1 MLYWVIM
8 IDYYV
13 SVLYVIIIDY
23 IVDSFKEYIL
33 NLSEAYSGVIAACG
47 THGKYDT
54 AKGLLDEMRQFQVE
68 SNAVVLNA
76 AMSAFIKCGILGD
89 AYQIYYDMS
98 KQQVRPDLETYNT
111 LMQSFVQ
118 QSYWEGALH
127 TLETIRSSTQD
138 PDAWT
143 WFGWFWMIIYH
154 WFTIDLP
161 LIYHWFTYIFILY
174 LSCILCPEVCGFT
187 FLESSS
193 GTIASAV
200 SEDAISYT
208 TAIDACRKG
217 SFWQEAIHLC
227 WEMRLQ
233 HVQPDIITF
242 GPAARKM
249 VIILNSLFSFHFN
262 VLICSDDLI
271 MPLVSYWQQA
281 WHGVSGLGHCCL
293 WHAAWACPTCPAWF
307 SIDALYFLC
316 WFSHFISILAVPQF
330 RMQHITRCCIYTYNH
345 IDDMF
350 CSC

>member
-1 MLYWVIM
+1 MWHSGRCLP
-8 IDYYV
+8 
-13 SVLYVIIIDY
+13 
-23 IVDSFKEYIL
+23 
-33 NLSEAYSGVIAACG
+33 NLLW
-47 THGKYDT
+47 H
-54 AKGLLDEMRQFQVE
+54 
-68 SNAVVLNA
+68 
-76 AMSAFIKCGILGD
+76 
-89 AYQIYYDMS
+89 
-98 KQQVRPDLETYNT
+98 
-111 LMQSFVQ
+111 VQ
-118 QSYWEGALH
+118 A
-127 TLETIRSSTQD
+127 TSS
-138 PDAWT
+138 T
-143 WFGWFWMIIYH
+143 WFGNIQYSYAKLCAAVLLGRSFAHFGNHSFLHSRSWRLDMIRMVLDDWFIMIYHWFTIDLPLIYH

-330 RMQHITRCCIYTYNH
+330 RMQHITRCCIYTYNR

>member
-143 WFGWFWMIIYH
+143 WFGWFWMIDLS

-161 LIYHWFTYIFILY
+161 LIYHWFTIDLPLIYLYIYPVFILY
-174 LSCILCPEVCGFT
+174 SLPRSLWFYISRIKLWDDCFSCVRGCYQLHYCYWCMSKGF
-187 FLESSS
+187 LLARSHSLVL
-193 GTIASAV
+193 G
-200 SEDAISYT
+200 DAP
-208 TAIDACRKG
+208 TA
-217 SFWQEAIHLC
+217 
-227 WEMRLQ
+227 
-233 HVQPDIITF
+233 
-242 GPAARKM
+242 
-249 VIILNSLFSFHFN
+249 
-262 VLICSDDLI
+262 
-271 MPLVSYWQQA
+271 
-281 WHGVSGLGHCCL
+281 
-293 WHAAWACPTCPAWF
+293 CPAWHHHIRTGCKKDGNHPEQFVQF
-307 SIDALYFLC
+307 SF
-316 WFSHFISILAVPQF
+316 
-330 RMQHITRCCIYTYNH
+330 
-345 IDDMF
+345 
-350 CSC
+350 

>member
-1 MLYWVIM
+1 M
-8 IDYYV
+8 IIKYV

-33 NLSEAYSGVIAACG
+33 NLSEAYSGVIAAGG

-68 SNAVVLNA
+68 TNAVVLNA

-143 WFGWFWMIIYH
+143 WFGWFWMIDLSWYIMIYH

-161 LIYHWFTYIFILY
+161 IFILY

-187 FLESSS
+187 FLESSP
-193 GTIASAV
+193 GTIASAA

-233 HVQPDIITF
+233 HVQPDINHHIRTGCKKDGNHPEQF
-242 GPAARKM
+242 
-249 VIILNSLFSFHFN
+249 VQFSF
-262 VLICSDDLI
+262 
-271 MPLVSYWQQA
+271 
-281 WHGVSGLGHCCL
+281 
-293 WHAAWACPTCPAWF
+293 
-307 SIDALYFLC
+307 
-316 WFSHFISILAVPQF
+316 
-330 RMQHITRCCIYTYNH
+330 
-345 IDDMF
+345 
-350 CSC
+350 